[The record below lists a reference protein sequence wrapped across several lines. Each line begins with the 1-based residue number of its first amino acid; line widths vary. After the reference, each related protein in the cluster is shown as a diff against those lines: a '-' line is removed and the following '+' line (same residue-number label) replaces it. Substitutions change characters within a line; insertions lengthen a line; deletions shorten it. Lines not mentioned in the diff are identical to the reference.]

1 MDNHGIRNAICRSK
15 ERQRTTFQKKDHE
28 KGKRKSSNARM
39 DEEDFHEEAKLLSET
54 ERSVNDTNTSNL
66 TLLDSVVPGT
76 PELDQN
82 LSAPAKRFSPPS
94 ASSCHDL
101 LKRGKFNIFSETS

>member
-1 MDNHGIRNAICRSK
+1 MRISK
-15 ERQRTTFQKKDHE
+15 VPNYIIDHVQGHE
-28 KGKRKSSNARM
+28 KGKQKSSNARM
-39 DEEDFHEEAKLLSET
+39 DEEDLHGEAKLLSDT
-54 ERSVNDTNTSNL
+54 ERSVNDANTSNL
-66 TLLDSVVPGT
+66 TFLDSVVPGT

-101 LKRGKFNIFSETS
+101 LKQGKFNIFSETS